1 MEAWSVVGVACV
13 LADTSRSTAAWRVLE
28 VEVCLDLAA
37 SGHVSGSFI
46 LEFLRNKF
54 CRLE

>member
-13 LADTSRSTAAWRVLE
+13 LADTSHSTAAWRVLE

-37 SGHVSGSFI
+37 AGHVSGSFI

-54 CRLE
+54 CRHD